1 MRAERRT
8 RINCA
13 ESKFEIEQR
22 FLRRFSSD
30 VARRG
35 CLRSQQNN
43 SMNKKVTFI
52 LGSLA
57 GLIVG
62 GILTFYLFVGVPRSL
77 QTPGT
82 PIQPPDASGNP
93 PATAQIIVKQE
104 FFNEVLNT
112 IFRDMNAPSFP
123 MSLTENLDSKSSDSA
138 SYALLQN
145 GGCDGRITLLPE
157 GSGVRTV
164 LKFENN
170 KIVAPLA
177 FRGSYSTILGCV
189 NFTGWTQANLELRF
203 DATQQI
209 VFGQLNMETV
219 NLDGVTSLLSGIITP
234 LVQKTLNSRVNPIQ
248 ILQAKQIALNLPI
261 AATNGNMTANVKD
274 VRAEI
279 KDNSLNLYVIYEFNG
294 KNTNQNT
301 F

>member
-1 MRAERRT
+1 
-8 RINCA
+8 
-13 ESKFEIEQR
+13 
-22 FLRRFSSD
+22 
-30 VARRG
+30 
-35 CLRSQQNN
+35 
-43 SMNKKVTFI
+43 MNKKVTFI

-77 QTPGT
+77 QTSGIPM
-82 PIQPPDASGNP
+82 QPPDASGNP
-93 PATAQIIVKQE
+93 PATAQIILKQD
-104 FFNEVLNT
+104 FFNEVLKT

-123 MSLTENLDSKSSDSA
+123 LSLTENRETKNSESA
-138 SYALLQN
+138 NYALLQ
-145 GGCDGRITLLPE
+145 GDQCDGRITLLAA
-157 GSGVRTV
+157 GSGVQSSI
-164 LKFENN
+164 KFANN

-203 DATQQI
+203 DSTQQI

-219 NLDGVTSLLSGIITP
+219 NLDGLTSLLSGIVTP
-234 LVQKTLNSRVNPIQ
+234 IVQKTLNSRVNPIQ

-261 AATNGNMTANVKD
+261 AATNGTMKATVKD

-279 KDNSLNLYVIYEFNG
+279 KDDSLNLYVIYDLSG
-294 KNTNQNT
+294 KNTNQNS